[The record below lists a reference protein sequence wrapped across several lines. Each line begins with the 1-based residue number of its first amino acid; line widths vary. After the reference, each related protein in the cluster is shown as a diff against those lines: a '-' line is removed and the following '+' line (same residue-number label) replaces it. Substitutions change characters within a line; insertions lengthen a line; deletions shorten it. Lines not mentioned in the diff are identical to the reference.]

1 LPGKAVRNCIFC
13 LIVKGELSSVNL
25 YEDDLVLAFFDI
37 NPINLGHALIIPRE
51 HHTSLTTVPPHILAR
66 MMAVAPRIGQ
76 AVMRETSSAAF
87 NLHLA
92 NGEVAGQT
100 VPHTHLHVIPRQ
112 PTDGHSWGWR
122 SLAYPSRKAMVQMGE
137 RIRRRLETE
146 DPSTEA
152 SNMDTQET
160 GE

>member
-1 LPGKAVRNCIFC
+1 MPGKAVRNCIFC

-92 NGEVAGQT
+92 NGEVFK
-100 VPHTHLHVIPRQ
+100 VE
-112 PTDGHSWGWR
+112 
-122 SLAYPSRKAMVQMGE
+122 RKMRGSQLVAR
-137 RIRRRLETE
+137 RISVLQGGKTYG
-146 DPSTEA
+146 SA
-152 SNMDTQET
+152 WIS
-160 GE
+160 G